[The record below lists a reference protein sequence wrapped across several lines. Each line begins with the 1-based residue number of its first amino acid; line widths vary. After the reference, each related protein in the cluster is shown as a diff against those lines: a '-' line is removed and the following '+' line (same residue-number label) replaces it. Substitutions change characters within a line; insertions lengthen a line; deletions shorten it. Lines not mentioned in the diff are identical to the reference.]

1 MHKYPQDWSGYI
13 GQERAKKIVKVNA
26 QSAKISGG
34 RMDHTLITSG
44 TPGIGKTALAH
55 LIAKEADAEL
65 IQVDALEMQKQ
76 MQAAK
81 IIFQIAHPRAVLFI
95 DEAHKLVQGD
105 RRSCEWL
112 LEFMQDG
119 IIAGYE
125 VDNITII
132 GATTDPGKIPQTIVS
147 RFPVRLNLEPY
158 TLDEAALIVEQVFQR
173 EMPEAEPM
181 TMEQYRQIASASTG
195 NPRKIWSMI
204 TSLKNLVTVGEMS
217 PPYDIDYLLEW
228 LDITPDGLDYNMQTY
243 IRKLGEL
250 GGKGGKDTLEQVLQ
264 SPGGLDEIERTLLDK
279 GLIERTPGGRTLTKT
294 GMSRYVQTLRS

>member
-26 QSAKISGG
+26 QSAKLSGS

-65 IQVDALEMQKQ
+65 IQVDALEMQKP

-147 RFPVRLNLEPY
+147 RFPVRLNLEQY
-158 TLDEAALIVEQVFQR
+158 TIDEAALIVEQVAKR
-173 EMPEAEPM
+173 EVPDVTLTPD
-181 TMEQYRQIASASTG
+181 QCKQIAEAANC
-195 NPRKIWSMI
+195 NPRKIWALI
-204 TSLKNLVTVGEMS
+204 TSLRNLVTVGEMS

-228 LDITPDGLDYNMQTY
+228 LDISPDGLDYNMRTY
-243 IRKLGEL
+243 LKKLGDL
-250 GGKGGKDTLEQVLQ
+250 SGKAGKDTLEQVLQ
-264 SPGGLDEIERTLLDK
+264 SPGGLDEIERVLLDK
-279 GLIERTPGGRTLTKT
+279 GFIERTPGGRVLTND
-294 GMSRYVQTLRS
+294 GLDRYLDL